1 MYNCCSNYQL
11 RLLHCH
17 RKMVVL
23 IVGLSHTVV
32 AHQRQHLRSPYTHG
46 SLES

>member
-1 MYNCCSNYQL
+1 MYNCYFNYQF
-11 RLLHCH
+11 RLQHCY

-32 AHQRQHLRSPYTHG
+32 AQQRQHLRSIYTHG